1 MVNRELLLKIGIVS
15 FISSDFLF
23 KTTLFVHSLDEK
35 GFNQADYYL
44 FLFYP
49 LISVFP
55 FVLMATIPMTVCF
68 GIVATIFIHY
78 FGKKNNNVKEA
89 IIVAILGSICT
100 EILLVKALGMK
111 ISFELYFVLGTI
123 INVVFIILIGRIF
136 KLIHF

>member
-1 MVNRELLLKIGIVS
+1 
-15 FISSDFLF
+15 
-23 KTTLFVHSLDEK
+23 
-35 GFNQADYYL
+35 
-44 FLFYP
+44 
-49 LISVFP
+49 
-55 FVLMATIPMTVCF
+55 MTVCF
-68 GIVATIFIHY
+68 GIVAIIFIHY